1 MAKYDYQNKRF
12 SCGRR
17 YIFEIEPRVRLKE
30 RITGIKNAFVV
41 SDDIEYGSGNR
52 IPLLMSGLMY

>member
-1 MAKYDYQNKRF
+1 LDIKTRGFLVD
-12 SCGRR
+12 GR